1 MKGILGFFTVLRKK
15 TVLFIN
21 KPFYDNLML
30 LFVLANTVIL
40 ALNGLVDT
48 SV

>member
-1 MKGILGFFTVLRKK
+1 MKGILGFLTVLRKK
-15 TVLFIN
+15 TLLFIN
-21 KPFYDNLML
+21 KPLYDNLML
-30 LFVLANTVIL
+30 FFVLANTVIL